1 MLKHKVAFSLLL
13 GLGLMTVLALSACRP
28 SDLVDGAPLP
38 PAPTDDVPSGGQ
50 AFVES
55 LDLMILE
62 SFPVQVRAH
71 ITGHLSD
78 GCTEIEAFNVVQ
90 DEDAKTYTI
99 TVETSRDPDAICTQ
113 ALVPFEETVDLDVRG
128 LPAGTYTVVAGD
140 QTATFE
146 LSVDNIAPEG

>member
-1 MLKHKVAFSLLL
+1 MLKHKLAFSLFL
-13 GLGLMTVLALSACRP
+13 GLGLVSLLILSACRP

-38 PAPTDDVPSGGQ
+38 PAPTDDVQPGGQ
-50 AFVES
+50 AFIES

-78 GCTEIEAFNVVQ
+78 GCTEIEAIQVVR
-90 DEDAKTYTI
+90 DEDAKAYTI
-99 TVETSRDPDAICTQ
+99 TIETSRDPEAMCTQ
-113 ALVPFEETVDLDVRG
+113 ALVPFEETVNLDVQG
-128 LPAGTYTVVAGD
+128 MPAGTYTVVADD

-146 LSVDNIAPEG
+146 LAVDNVMPEE